1 MKSIRVALSAFVL
14 SLAGAANGEDVACK
28 NHYLLNERCPASA
41 PTEAWGWH
49 KVANMRIARSGHTA
63 TRLLD
68 GRVLVVGGVWP
79 GDATPEIYAPATDR
93 WSDTSPMAFPDRWGH
108 GAVLLDDGRVLV
120 AGGIDAWR
128 SAEIY
133 DPSADRWT
141 PTRPMVNERGYATTT
156 LLSDGRVLVTGG
168 LESHRFEAM
177 QTAEIFD
184 PLPNSWKPVASMTR
198 ARVHHA
204 AAKLADGRVAV
215 ISGRWGVE
223 CPGSDDD
230 IGWTSAV
237 ELYDPS
243 SNTWAAGGSITH
255 GDEDYASVTLR
266 DGSVAVIGGPNDL
279 GLERY
284 VPEKGSSERSVL
296 GERWHATTIALAD
309 DSILVAGGTDW
320 YESLSSAS
328 IFDTARGEWRD
339 ATPLPEGRANA
350 TATLMNDGS
359 VLLVGGYT
367 FARSPANITSGSR
380 YNTAL
385 RFGPPR

>member
-1 MKSIRVALSAFVL
+1 MKSIRVALSAFIL
-14 SLAGAANGEDVACK
+14 SLTGVANGVEVPCK
-28 NHYLLNERCPASA
+28 NHYLLAERCEMQA
-41 PTEAWGWH
+41 PTDAWRWQKAGEMR
-49 KVANMRIARSGHTA
+49 VARTGHTA
-63 TRLLD
+63 TLLPD

-79 GDATPEIYAPATDR
+79 GDATPEIYDPVTDR
-93 WSDTSPMAFPDRWGH
+93 WSDTSPMAFPDRSGH

-120 AGGIDAWR
+120 VGGIDAWR

-141 PTRPMVNERGYATTT
+141 PTQPMVNERGYATTT

-168 LESHRFEAM
+168 LQSYRFEAM
-177 QTAEIFD
+177 QTAEMFD
-184 PLPNSWKPVASMTR
+184 PRANSWKPVASMTR

-215 ISGRWGVE
+215 IAGRWGFE
-223 CPGSDDD
+223 CPGSDDE

-237 ELYDPS
+237 ELYDPA
-243 SNTWAAGGSITH
+243 SNRWAAGGNITH

-279 GLERY
+279 GLERF
-284 VPEKGSSERSVL
+284 VPEKGWSERTVL

-309 DSILVAGGTDW
+309 DSILVAGGIDW
-320 YESLSSAS
+320 SESLSSAS
-328 IFDTARGEWRD
+328 IFDTVRGEWRD

-350 TATLMNDGS
+350 TATLLSDGS